1 MAAKGVSDIRLLI
14 RMGWYARLV
23 LAPPGSAREV
33 SGTDLNRWVNILKP
47 LFLVGFLV
55 GFLDLPSLQN
65 SRINERFFSI
75 ASVGPVH

>member
-47 LFLVGFLV
+47 LFLVGFL
-55 GFLDLPSLQN
+55 DLPSLQN